1 MRLTSKLNL
10 GFRQKIHQSG
20 RMAWRAF
27 GTLSSHSNIH
37 VAPFRFKRDRGYKNP
52 FCLEEELNLDIA
64 TQDVVTSFTQPKEIF
79 GNDSKVGS
87 VVLAIS
93 ASGI

>member
-1 MRLTSKLNL
+1 MRLTSRLNL
-10 GFRQKIHQSG
+10 GFRQRIHQL
-20 RMAWRAF
+20 
-27 GTLSSHSNIH
+27 GTALSPHSNIH

-52 FCLEEELNLDIA
+52 FCLEEELHSDIA
-64 TQDVVTSFTQPKEIF
+64 TQDVVTSFNRPKEIY
-79 GNDSKVGS
+79 GDDSKVGS